1 MLLIKSHGAI
11 EELFQRVKS
20 AFAATAQLSSGR
32 AVANVPFAYAGARSD
47 GNSADQVRNA

>member
-11 EELFQRVKS
+11 RRAVSAAKS
-20 AFAATAQLSSGR
+20 AFAATAQLRSGR